1 MFHPSY
7 TLISTLVVTPG
18 GLLSCCQLHKGM
30 RWEGGR
36 NWVQMRYLGGPGGRL
51 AANAQE
57 PPPLTLHCETLCN
70 CVGLHTLH
78 HRGRWC

>member
-1 MFHPSY
+1 VDVVLLMRLVNAGWHPGGRMLMFHPSY

-36 NWVQMRYLGGPGGRL
+36 NWVHMRYLGGPGGRL

-57 PPPLTLHCETLCN
+57 PPP
-70 CVGLHTLH
+70 
-78 HRGRWC
+78 